1 MDEWSSGAVNTC
13 AFMITRNP
21 SNRRVVQDQ
30 HGRRSW
36 NAFRK
41 VSGAFLQAVGNVFSE
56 PLSLT
61 DVSLTPDQSDA
72 LIKYQRRLPHPTYL
86 GEHAFL
92 VAEIVDMESSS
103 IKIHR
108 ALVKHGMISEAPI
121 APPGMLSP
129 RHTTEDEHPV
139 KTVGNNKEFPASTCI
154 YWPFYGWAEISSCAS
169 LFLIEIAKRVG
180 NRRGLSFFSVELN
193 KVLRQKRLLW
203 SEREENREVVGSLG
217 TVAGPSGSERHGR
230 EESTTVDDQLPIAT
244 GGAARVMSSGGV
256 DELPNYGELSAE
268 GVADDDHEHEEML
281 TANATDELPSR
292 VVDHLPSHQN
302 S

>member
-1 MDEWSSGAVNTC
+1 ME
-13 AFMITRNP
+13 
-21 SNRRVVQDQ
+21 RV
-30 HGRRSW
+30 
-36 NAFRK
+36 RK

-72 LIKYQRRLPHPTYL
+72 LIKYQRRLPHPMYL
-86 GEHAFL
+86 GEHAFF

-103 IKIHR
+103 TKIHK
-108 ALVKHGMISEAPI
+108 ALVRHGMISAVPI
-121 APPGMLSP
+121 TPGLLAP

-139 KTVGNNKEFPASTCI
+139 KPSAITKNFPHQLAST
-154 YWPFYGWAEISSCAS
+154 GLS
-169 LFLIEIAKRVG
+169 LGGQKLVVALLCFWYEEWKRWCRLQREERDFREQIEIAKRVG

-217 TVAGPSGSERHGR
+217 TVVGPSGSERQGR
-230 EESTTVDDQLPIAT
+230 AESTTVDDQLPSYSDSTTGGLTIQVAT

-256 DELPNYGELSAE
+256 DELPSYGELTAD
-268 GVADDDHEHEEML
+268 GVADDDHEREETL
-281 TANATDELPSR
+281 NANAIDELSSS

-302 S
+302 P

>member
-1 MDEWSSGAVNTC
+1 
-13 AFMITRNP
+13 
-21 SNRRVVQDQ
+21 
-30 HGRRSW
+30 
-36 NAFRK
+36 
-41 VSGAFLQAVGNVFSE
+41 
-56 PLSLT
+56 
-61 DVSLTPDQSDA
+61 
-72 LIKYQRRLPHPTYL
+72 
-86 GEHAFL
+86 
-92 VAEIVDMESSS
+92 MESSS

-139 KTVGNNKEFPASTCI
+139 KPSAITKNFPHQLASTGLSMGGQKLVVALLCFW
-154 YWPFYGWAEISSCAS
+154 YEEWKRWCRLQREERDFREQ
-169 LFLIEIAKRVG
+169 IEIAKRVG

-217 TVAGPSGSERHGR
+217 AVAGPSGSERHGR
-230 EESTTVDDQLPIAT
+230 EESTTVDDQLPSYSDSTMGGLTIQVAT

-256 DELPNYGELSAE
+256 DELPSYGELSAE

>member
-1 MDEWSSGAVNTC
+1 MGGQKLVVALLCFWYEEWKRWC
-13 AFMITRNP
+13 RLQ
-21 SNRRVVQDQ
+21 REERD
-30 HGRRSW
+30 
-36 NAFRK
+36 FRE
-41 VSGAFLQAVGNVFSE
+41 Q
-56 PLSLT
+56 
-61 DVSLTPDQSDA
+61 
-72 LIKYQRRLPHPTYL
+72 
-86 GEHAFL
+86 
-92 VAEIVDMESSS
+92 
-103 IKIHR
+103 
-108 ALVKHGMISEAPI
+108 
-121 APPGMLSP
+121 
-129 RHTTEDEHPV
+129 
-139 KTVGNNKEFPASTCI
+139 
-154 YWPFYGWAEISSCAS
+154 
-169 LFLIEIAKRVG
+169 IEIAKRVG